1 MLKTV
6 WTVMAT
12 GMLAV
17 GIAGCGGG
25 SSLSEDYCKKLD
37 SCNALSGTSVSQCTE
52 DVNKSLDT
60 MTSSQRSDFEKAA
73 KVCLDM
79 ANCTNFLVCDSNL
92 AVP

>member
-17 GIAGCGGG
+17 GIAGCGGD
-25 SSLSEDYCKKLD
+25 SSVSEDYCKKLD

-52 DVNKSLDT
+52 QVNKLLDS

-73 KVCLDM
+73 KVCQDM
-79 ANCTNFLVCDSNL
+79 ANCSNFLACNNNL
-92 AVP
+92 

>member
-17 GIAGCGGG
+17 GIAGCGGD
-25 SSLSEDYCKKLD
+25 SSISEDFCKKLD
-37 SCNALSGTSVSQCTE
+37 SCNALSAQSVSQCTE
-52 DVNKSLDT
+52 EANKLLDS

-73 KVCLDM
+73 NICLGM
-79 ANCTNFLVCDSNL
+79 ANCTNFLACSNNL
-92 AVP
+92 